1 MSEDVKKE
9 IDIRSDYFPIFNKIF
24 FQACEISPFDSLCSI
39 LRVGGMSDANW
50 DPFEESR
57 KAFDDFNW
65 MFDKSMAERTNESS
79 RRIALLIYCQALE
92 MTAPHEIIANIL
104 RCILKEGYVIDPF
117 ERLARRDK
125 KKLFSYIPP
134 SAKIKFK
141 HIKESALKAGE
152 KELIEKI
159 DSFFDENIRNAFSHS
174 DYILSDE
181 YFRFREG
188 GLARQIHLEELDKKM
203 QACFG
208 FYGAFIY
215 LHRRWL
221 KELSKTKRFHKWQRF
236 EVLEILSS
244 EEEGVYGF
252 NVHFSNGSKA
262 TYTRRPS
269 GIQAI
274 NLHFDRSGHIGF
286 MVGDLDAL
294 EPVWKIDGKP
304 VDDWD
309 SLE

>member
-1 MSEDVKKE
+1 MSEDMKKDT
-9 IDIRSDYFPIFNKIF
+9 DIRTDYFPILNKLL
-24 FQACEISPFDSLCSI
+24 FQAFEISPFDSLCSI

-65 MFDKSMAERTNESS
+65 ILDKSLSERSNETS
-79 RRIALLIYCQALE
+79 RRIALLMYCQAIE

-117 ERLARRDK
+117 EHLARRNK

-134 SAKIKFK
+134 SAKIKFQ
-141 HIKESALKAGE
+141 HIKESARKVGE
-152 KELIEKI
+152 QELIDKI

-174 DYILSDE
+174 DYIFSDE

-188 GLARQIHLEELDKKM
+188 GLARQIHLEELDRKV

-208 FYGAFIY
+208 FYGAFMS

-221 KELSKTKRFHKWQRF
+221 IELSKSKRFHKWPRY

-244 EEEGVYGF
+244 KEEGVYGF

-262 TYTRRPS
+262 TYTRRQS
-269 GIQAI
+269 GIRTI
-274 NLHFDRSGHIGF
+274 NLHFDKNGHIGF

-294 EPVWKIDGKP
+294 KPVWKIDGKP
-304 VDDWD
+304 VDEWEN
-309 SLE
+309 LE